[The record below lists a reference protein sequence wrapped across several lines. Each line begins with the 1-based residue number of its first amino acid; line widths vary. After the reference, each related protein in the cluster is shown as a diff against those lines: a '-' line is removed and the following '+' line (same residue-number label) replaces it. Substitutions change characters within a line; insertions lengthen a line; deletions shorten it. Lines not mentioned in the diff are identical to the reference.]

1 MSNKLEE
8 LLLRLY
14 DTEQFYARLFFQV
27 GRFEDKNCP
36 TMGVGIQDRKLRL
49 VYNPDF
55 LDKISTKCAVNV
67 LKHEAFHF
75 INKHIFRSEAIK
87 VKDKLGMTME
97 NIAMDCSIN
106 QYLDQ
111 DAIDE
116 VGGIT
121 LGNFKKLVKN
131 DKLLSKMPY
140 EYYLDALKKEQK
152 RREEDKS
159 EGGSDGEKSEN
170 LLNELSE
177 YIMDDHGQF
186 KELDALDQAMLEDKI
201 QKTIE
206 ATGQGAGNLPAE
218 IEDLFKNMRKP
229 KVNWQRELRIFVG
242 DKVRSDK
249 KSTRSKRNRRYGLV
263 FAGSKKD
270 YKAKILTVIDT
281 SGSMS
286 ESHINTCLNEVYGIY
301 KTTPNLELDIV
312 ECDTK
317 IQNVFTY
324 RGEESFKINGRGG
337 TEFQPALDYARANKY
352 DGIIFLT
359 DGGYF
364 SKPTNVGLPVIWG
377 IVGGDQFD
385 VDFGRTINID
395 LSEDRND

>member
-27 GRFEDKNCP
+27 GRFEDKKCP

-55 LDKISTKCAVNV
+55 LEKISTNCAVNV

-75 INKHIFRSEAIK
+75 INKHIFRSE
-87 VKDKLGMTME
+87 GMKTKNMLEVRKE

-106 QYLDQ
+106 QYLDVN
-111 DAIDE
+111 AINE

-121 LGNFKKLVKN
+121 LDNFKKLVRN
-131 DKLLSKMPY
+131 DKLLPKMTY
-140 EYYLDALKKEQK
+140 EYYLDALNNEQK
-152 RREEDKS
+152 RREEEQKNG
-159 EGGSDGEKSEN
+159 EGSGAEGLSD
-170 LLNELSE
+170 ELGKYE
-177 YIMDDHGQF
+177 MDDHGQF
-186 KELDALDQAMLEDKI
+186 SELDALDQAMLEDKI
-201 QKTIE
+201 QKTME
-206 ATGQGAGNLPAE
+206 ASSQAGNLPSE
-218 IEDLFKNMRKP
+218 IEDLLKNMRKP
-229 KVNWQRELRIFVG
+229 KVNWQRELRIFIG
-242 DKVRSDK
+242 DKVRSDR

-286 ESHINTCLNEVYGIY
+286 ESHINTCLSEVYGIY
-301 KTTPNLELDIV
+301 KNTPNLELDIV

-317 IQNVFTY
+317 IQHVFTY
-324 RGEESFKINGRGG
+324 KGEESFKVKGRGG
-337 TEFQPALDYARANKY
+337 TEFQPALDYAKANRY

-364 SKPTNVGLPVIWG
+364 EKPINVGLPVIWG
-377 IVGGDQFD
+377 IVGNDSFEI
-385 VDFGRTINID
+385 DFGRTIRID
-395 LSEDRND
+395 LKED